1 MENKYQ
7 ELFTPL
13 KVGGVTIK
21 NRFVHAPME
30 GTAPIEWMTGYKFNE
45 HTKRYLLERA
55 RNNVGLII
63 PGIVTVKSAIGGK
76 WLHKSGKKFIKELS
90 APVFWYFC
98 AASLAFL

>member
-45 HTKRYLLERA
+45 HTKRYLLES
-55 RNNVGLII
+55 VF
-63 PGIVTVKSAIGGK
+63 
-76 WLHKSGKKFIKELS
+76 KKLS
-90 APVFWYFC
+90 FVLLTIFDKFTKNRKLRYP
-98 AASLAFL
+98 FL